1 MDGGCPVPLRGD
13 ARGEIVDRMSGRK
26 SGPPRFIVRATEPVA
41 RALAG
46 RRWFPLWAV
55 VHHRGR
61 RSGAEYATPIA
72 LVPTIDDGVI
82 LIGLPWG
89 PRTNWAHNV
98 VAAEGATLRWK
109 GRDQRTLAPRIV
121 GPAEAAALAKPAF
134 RSIVRR
140 MPAAIV
146 LQRA

>member
-1 MDGGCPVPLRGD
+1 
-13 ARGEIVDRMSGRK
+13 MSDPPRK
-26 SGPPRFIVRATEPVA
+26 HGPPRLAVRVTEPVG

-61 RSGAEYATPIA
+61 RSGTPYATPVA
-72 LVPTIDDGVI
+72 VVPTAVRDAI

-89 PRTNWAHNV
+89 ADTNWALNIV
-98 VAAEGATLRWK
+98 EAGGATLRWR
-109 GRDQRTLAPRIV
+109 GGDVGATDPRIV
-121 GPAEAAALAKPAF
+121 DADEAAGLAKAPF
-134 RSIVRR
+134 RPVVRR

-146 LQRA
+146 LRRVRPV